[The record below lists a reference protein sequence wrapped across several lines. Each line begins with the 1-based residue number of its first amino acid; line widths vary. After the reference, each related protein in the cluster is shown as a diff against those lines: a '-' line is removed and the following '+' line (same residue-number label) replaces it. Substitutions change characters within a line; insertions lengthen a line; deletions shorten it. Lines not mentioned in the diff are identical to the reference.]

1 MRGDI
6 AERDCPAVALA
17 AAGSSPVGLASGS
30 EAPPT
35 SRGLR
40 APRDYPRYGFNDIEL
55 GSIWKERPVE
65 MYLTMEWEAA
75 QRRESASQS
84 SDEKFCKRCRCY
96 SLFEGMTD
104 ECCLTKRGEH
114 CNMIGE
120 TSRSKK
126 KVRAKPKK
134 PMGGPYLWLCHP
146 LLHQKA
152 ANEDRAPCETTSPSG
167 TIQRL
172 LSQEQA
178 AARWGW
184 HLGLRRLP
192 LRGASRHRET
202 TLGTASMT

>member
-1 MRGDI
+1 VRGDI

-40 APRDYPRYGFNDIEL
+40 APRDYPRYGFNDIKL
-55 GSIWKERPVE
+55 GSIWKQRPVE

-84 SDEKFCKRCRCY
+84 SDEKFCQRCRCY

-134 PMGGPYLWLCHP
+134 PMGGGHICGYATPSCIRRRP
-146 LLHQKA
+146 TRT
-152 ANEDRAPCETTSPSG
+152 EPRARPHRRAGLSSG
-167 TIQRL
+167 CF
-172 LSQEQA
+172 
-178 AARWGW
+178 
-184 HLGLRRLP
+184 RR
-192 LRGASRHRET
+192 SRQQP
-202 TLGTASMT
+202 GGVGIWV